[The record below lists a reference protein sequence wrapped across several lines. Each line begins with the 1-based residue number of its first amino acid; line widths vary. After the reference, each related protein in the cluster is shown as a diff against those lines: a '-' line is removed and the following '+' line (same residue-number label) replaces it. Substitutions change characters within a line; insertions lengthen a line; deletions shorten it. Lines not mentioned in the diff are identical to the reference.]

1 MLQTILLSIIVWLAI
16 RWWRDRGLPPGPFG
30 LPIVG
35 YLPRIN
41 PKTPY
46 ETLTNLSKKY
56 GPIYGLY
63 LGNVYTVVLSD
74 ARDVR
79 SVLAKDA
86 FSGRAPLYVT
96 HGIMKGYGKLG
107 KL

>member
-1 MLQTILLSIIVWLAI
+1 MLQIILLAVLVLLIVRL
-16 RWWRDRGLPPGPFG
+16 WRDRGVPPGPFG

-35 YLPRIN
+35 YLPWMN
-41 PKTPY
+41 PTTPY
-46 ETLTNLSKKY
+46 ETLMNLSKKY

-79 SVLAKDA
+79 NVLAKDA

-96 HGIMKGYGKLG
+96 HGIMKGYGKFH
-107 KL
+107 K